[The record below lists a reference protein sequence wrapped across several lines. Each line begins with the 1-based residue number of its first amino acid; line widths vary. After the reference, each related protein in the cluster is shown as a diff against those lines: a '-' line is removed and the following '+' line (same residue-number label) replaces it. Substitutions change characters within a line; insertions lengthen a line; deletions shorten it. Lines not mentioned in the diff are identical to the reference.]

1 MTRFFLVA
9 LMIGWLAPLP
19 AATKT
24 LLIVGDSL
32 SAAYGIDVSAGW
44 VAQLQHR
51 LVQNKLDYK
60 IVNAS
65 ISGDTTANGLDRLP
79 RLLDEHH
86 PQIVVIELGANDGLR
101 GLSLTEMQHNIKSM
115 VEKARSHGA
124 KVLLLGIRLPPNYGK
139 TYTEKFHRV
148 YEDVAKDS
156 KLPLVPFILEGIA
169 TDRTQMQSDGLH
181 PDAEAQRKVLEYV
194 WAELRSML

>member
-1 MTRFFLVA
+1 
-9 LMIGWLAPLP
+9 MIGWLAPLS

-51 LVQNKLDYK
+51 LIENKLDYK

-65 ISGDTTANGLDRLP
+65 ISGDTTANGLARLP
-79 RLLDEHH
+79 GLLDAHH
-86 PQIVVIELGANDGLR
+86 PRIVVIELGGNDGLR
-101 GLSLTEMQHNIKSM
+101 GLSLPEMQHNIKTM
-115 VEKARSHGA
+115 VEKAKSRGA

-139 TYTEKFHRV
+139 TYTERFHQV
-148 YEDVAKDS
+148 YEDVARDS
-156 KLPLVPFILEGIA
+156 KIPLVPFILEGIA
-169 TDRTQMQSDGLH
+169 TDRTLMQADGLH

-194 WAELRSML
+194 WVKLQPLL